1 MMKAK
6 RVRSVKFPPCR
17 SVGLTAG
24 FLATVSIV
32 AWGAVCLPARAQT
45 FTGNTTTSGPF
56 STGWQYFYDTS
67 TLNASAANAVSGG
80 LQRFYNLSTLNAS
93 AANAVSGGQQR
104 FYNSSA
110 LNASVANAVSGGEQH
125 VFDTST
131 LNASAANAISG
142 GRQFFYGT
150 SALNASVANAISGG
164 IQTFYDAS
172 TLNAS
177 VANAISGGKQSLSF
191 TSMLNASVA
200 NAISG
205 GEQTFYSTSALNAS
219 AANAVSGG
227 TQTFYEESVL
237 NVQATNALTN
247 TVNIRFNNSSGEIG
261 NTGGILKLNG
271 YSTVIGAINSL
282 GRRAGAGIIE
292 NGGASDSVL
301 TVDSSMLGNSSFSG
315 LIRDGGAGKLAITK
329 TGAGL
334 LTLTGANSY
343 TGGTTIDDGTL
354 ALGAGGSLAATGAMR
369 LSGAASVFD
378 ISAATANQ
386 TIGSLS
392 GIAGSK
398 VLLGGNTLSFGDASN
413 QTFGG
418 VVSGTGGLTKQG
430 SGIQT
435 LTGANT
441 YTGATTITAGLL
453 QGGADSAFSAASA
466 YTVQSGGTLDANGF
480 VQTLASLNNSGMVA
494 TNLKADAVGTT
505 LTVAGDYTGNGGTV
519 FLNTELNGDNSATDR
534 LHIRGNSAGQS
545 QLVVRNVGG
554 SGAQT
559 VEGIRVIEVDGNSG
573 AEFAL
578 SGDYVIEGQQAVV
591 GGAYAYTLHKN
602 GVSAPND
609 GAWYLRSQLK
619 NLGPDQPLYQAGVPV
634 YEAYPQ
640 ALLALNTVSTMQQRL
655 GNRLWRTGA
664 QSNADIAS
672 RTDPNT
678 GSWVRLEGAAERY
691 DPTRSSSMT
700 SYDVDRY
707 KMQGGVDALLRETAS
722 GRLFGGLNL
731 HYSNGRTKVSSV
743 YGNGRINTDGYG
755 VGASLTWYGDN
766 GVYIDNQAQVTFYDS
781 KLASTTAARTLVHG
795 NDGTGYV
802 LSTEVGRRYAISPGW
817 TVTPQAQVMYS
828 KVSFDDFT
836 DTFGTAVTL
845 DKGKSVRGRLG
856 LSLDYESA
864 GQGKRMRSYGIVN
877 LYNEFLDGTRV
888 DVAGTAFASA
898 NERLWGG
905 IGVGTSYS
913 WADGKYT
920 VYGEGSANTSLN
932 RFGDSYAIAGN
943 VGVRI
948 AF

>member
-6 RVRSVKFPPCR
+6 WVRPVKFPPCQ
-17 SVGLTAG
+17 SVSLKTV
-24 FLATVSIV
+24 FLATVSIF
-32 AWGAVCLPARAQT
+32 AWGVVCLSAQAQN
-45 FTGNTTTSGPF
+45 FTGNQTTSGPF
-56 STGWQYFYDTS
+56 NSGWQTFSDSSTLNASAPNTITGGLQGFYDRSTLNASAANAISGGEQDFRHSSTLNASVANAITGGRQVFSFTS
-67 TLNASAANAVSGG
+67 TLNASAANAVNGG
-80 LQRFYNLSTLNAS
+80 EQLFNGSSMLNAS
-93 AANAVSGGQQR
+93 TANAVNGGDQWFAQ
-104 FYNSSA
+104 
-110 LNASVANAVSGGEQH
+110 
-125 VFDTST
+125 TST

-142 GRQFFYGT
+142 GTQH
-150 SALNASVANAISGG
+150 
-164 IQTFYDAS
+164 FYDTAP
-172 TLNAS
+172 T
-177 VANAISGGKQSLSF
+177 
-191 TSMLNASVA
+191 
-200 NAISG
+200 
-205 GEQTFYSTSALNAS
+205 LNAS
-219 AANAVSGG
+219 AANAISGG
-227 TQTFYEESVL
+227 TQIFYMHSVL
-237 NVQATNALTN
+237 NVLATNALTN
-247 TVNIRFNNSSGEIG
+247 TADIRFDNINDLFWGP
-261 NTGGILKLNG
+261 GGTLKLNG
-271 YSTVIGAINSL
+271 YSTVIGAINSVN
-282 GRRAGAGIIE
+282 AGSGIIE
-292 NGGASDSVL
+292 NGGANDSVL
-301 TVDSSMLGNSSFSG
+301 TVDSSKLGDSSFSG
-315 LIRDGGAGKLAITK
+315 LIRDGGAGKFTLVK
-329 TGAGL
+329 TGAGIL
-334 LTLTGANSY
+334 QLSGISSY
-343 TGGTTIDDGTL
+343 TGSTTVT
-354 ALGAGGSLAATGAMR
+354 GGIL
-369 LSGAASVFD
+369 
-378 ISAATANQ
+378 Q
-386 TIGSLS
+386 
-392 GIAGSK
+392 AGS
-398 VLLGGNTLSFGDASN
+398 
-413 QTFGG
+413 
-418 VVSGTGGLTKQG
+418 
-430 SGIQT
+430 
-435 LTGANT
+435 
-441 YTGATTITAGLL
+441 TT
-453 QGGADSAFSAASA
+453 AFSAASDF
-466 YTVQSGGTLDANGF
+466 TVTAGMLDANGYA
-480 VQTLASLNNSGMVA
+480 QTIASLNNSGMVA

-505 LTVAGDYTGNGGTV
+505 LTVTGDYTGNGGTV

-578 SGDYVIEGQQAVV
+578 NGDYVIEGQQAVV

-602 GVSAPND
+602 GVNTPND
-609 GAWYLRSQLK
+609 GAWYLRSRLK

-640 ALLALNTVSTMQQRL
+640 ALLALNTVSTMQQRM
-655 GNRLWRTGA
+655 GNRLWRTGTGPNIDNTSA
-664 QSNADIAS
+664 H
-672 RTDPNT
+672 TDTNT

-707 KMQGGVDALLRETAS
+707 KMQAGVDALLKETAT
-722 GRLFGGLNL
+722 GRLFGGINL
-731 HYSNGRTKVSSV
+731 HYSNGRSKVSSV

-766 GVYIDNQAQVTFYDS
+766 GVYVDNQAQVTFYDS

-802 LSTEVGRRYAISPGW
+802 LSTEVGRRYAVSPGW

-888 DVAGTAFASA
+888 DVAGTTFASA

-905 IGVGTSYS
+905 VGVGTSYS

-943 VGVRI
+943 VGIRI